1 MLRHLQGHTLFRQ
14 RLPIAA
20 VLSQHLAQRAWC
32 GFHKEFRFS
41 TVRSSPFQLPEI
53 QAGFRQF
60 PIGGVKISGNHIL
73 TQRGRVVQSHPDDP
87 HTGVSAAAQGIGAV
101 VQHLLLRKQRI
112 DTGSAVLR
120 QLCSGEHHGGVNA
133 QRLRL
138 TGQQLFQC
146 VVLILQCAAVQAH
159 HLLQSQRNTGTANC
173 CAGTAHILRRV
184 STCIGSKDSIRHT
197 LCPQFHRR
205 HMIPLQPFQNGIADG
220 IWSGGNANA
229 GELSGAQKGLC
240 CFQQCCLIRRLY
252 RCKAAPEKGDFRFFQ
267 RCAAF

>member
-1 MLRHLQGHTLFRQ
+1 M
-14 RLPIAA
+14 
-20 VLSQHLAQRAWC
+20 
-32 GFHKEFRFS
+32 
-41 TVRSSPFQLPEI
+41 
-53 QAGFRQF
+53 
-60 PIGGVKISGNHIL
+60 
-73 TQRGRVVQSHPDDP
+73 QSHPDDP

-120 QLCSGEHHGGVNA
+120 QLCSGEHHGRVNA

-159 HLLQSQRNTGTANC
+159 HLLQSQRTTGTANS

-184 STCIGSKDSIRHT
+184 STCIGSEDSIRHT

-220 IWSGGNANA
+220 IRSGGNANA
-229 GELSGAQKGLC
+229 GELSGTQKGLC

-252 RCKAAPEKGDFRFFQ
+252 RCKAAPEKGDLRFFQ
-267 RCAAF
+267 RCAAFQHFPASLCHFRRCGSIHRSADGALVAEAALVRAAQMGNEKRQRLMLCHSP